1 MEEQKIRAREVAK
14 ASPTESGFP
23 VIAKNLVDHLD
34 NLFPDEWPRLDMA
47 DREIW
52 FRAGQRAVVDLL
64 RAELDQQTREA
75 QI

>member
-1 MEEQKIRAREVAK
+1 MDDQGIKAHQVSK

-64 RAELDQQTREA
+64 RAEFDQQTREA

>member
-1 MEEQKIRAREVAK
+1 MDDQGIRVRQVAK

-34 NLFPDEWPRLDMA
+34 DLFPDEWPRLDMA

-52 FRAGQRAVVDLL
+52 FRPGQRAVVNLL
-64 RAELDQQTREA
+64 RAEHDQQTREA

>member
-1 MEEQKIRAREVAK
+1 MDELRTSEASK

-23 VIAKNLVDHLD
+23 VIPKRLVDHLD
-34 NLFPDEWPRLDMA
+34 NLFPDECPRLDMV

-52 FRAGQRAVVDLL
+52 FRAGRRSVVELL
-64 RAELDQQTREA
+64 RAEFDQQTREA